1 MRLFQ
6 GEGLLLPALV
16 ESAGVLGAIDFG
28 DGYRLPLRGMILDQA
43 SALLGQGCTR
53 PGELK
58 ITYGTC
64 IGLWCNAG
72 STPRST
78 SHLDCSVAWQVGEAP
93 IYASV
98 GENDSGSSVLTWL
111 RQKFHLPWR
120 DEQLSAVAEAAP
132 GGDGLVF
139 VPALKG
145 LDAPY
150 ACPPARGVIYGLD
163 PNTGWSMCSALRCR
177 RWRSPLR
184 ISSGAL
190 GEKLSRMGTPL
201 RADGGMTANAYLM
214 QFQADILGRPLLVSS
229 DPEATAHGAANL
241 VRVALGA
248 APGLEELRETQPSGR
263 IYTPHMPAEERESRI
278 ACWRRAVAQVIEAYQ
293 LSRQPDDPA
302 L

>member
-1 MRLFQ
+1 
-6 GEGLLLPALV
+6 
-16 ESAGVLGAIDFG
+16 
-28 DGYRLPLRGMILDQA
+28 
-43 SALLGQGCTR
+43 
-53 PGELK
+53 
-58 ITYGTC
+58 
-64 IGLWCNAG
+64 
-72 STPRST
+72 
-78 SHLDCSVAWQVGEAP
+78 VGEAP

-163 PNTGWSMCSALRCR
+163 PNTGLEHVLRAALQAVAFTAADLIRC
-177 RWRSPLR
+177 
-184 ISSGAL
+184 L
-190 GEKLSRMGTPL
+190 GREIEPDEGTPL